1 MRRLSCR
8 VWPRVWAAVLT
19 LSFVTPLVLAGA
31 TSETGTDGH
40 AARDEGPAEGG
51 RETAG
56 VATGDTASAVAF
68 VICDE
73 RTGETGRVVTIE
85 WVGRI
90 DDRKQRCD

>member
-1 MRRLSCR
+1 
-8 VWPRVWAAVLT
+8 VWAAVLA
-19 LSFVTPLVLAGA
+19 LSYVTPPVLVGA
-31 TSETGTDGH
+31 TSETASDGH
-40 AARDEGPAEGG
+40 TGRDEGPAEGG

-56 VATGDTASAVAF
+56 VAMGDKASAVAF